1 MSQEFENQIRESV
14 LNDRIK
20 FLWKN
25 YRLTILIS
33 VIFIIATFII
43 YFSYEIFNKK
53 KYSQEL
59 YEYSAALDKLNKKNL
74 NESKQLLKKLISSNN
89 SNIVLLSL
97 NQLLTISTNSK
108 KEMLEYI
115 NLVLNEKKLK
125 NENLELLQI
134 KKTLILF
141 DDLDENSIL
150 ELLNTK
156 SKTSHF
162 LKINNQLLHDFYI
175 GKNQIDKAELYK
187 KIK

>member
-14 LNDRIK
+14 LNDKIK
-20 FLWKN
+20 FFWKN

-33 VIFIIATFII
+33 IISIIATFII
-43 YFSYEIFNKK
+43 YLSYEIFNKK

-59 YEYSAALDKLNKKNL
+59 YEYSVAIDKLNKKDL
-74 NESKQLLKKLISSNN
+74 NESKQLLKKLILSNN

-125 NENLELLQI
+125 NENLELLKI
-134 KKTLILF
+134 KKILIVF
-141 DDLDENSIL
+141 NDLDESSIL

-156 SKTSHF
+156 NKNSPF
-162 LKINNQLLHDFYI
+162 LRINHQLLHDFYI
-175 GKNQIDKAELYK
+175 SKNQIDKAQLYK